1 MVVFVS
7 TYIFTEKIKKK
18 ISKTKAINKLDLIV
32 KKLDALDLGLVVEK
46 IDDLTKQMT
55 DDNSGLGLQ
64 IEEMADDI
72 TGVQGK

>member
-1 MVVFVS
+1 M
-7 TYIFTEKIKKK
+7 
-18 ISKTKAINKLDLIV
+18 DLIV
-32 KKLDALDLGLVVEK
+32 KKLDALDLDLIAEK
-46 IDDLTKQMT
+46 IDNLTKQIT